1 MKPFKAITASQYETF
16 ERHFKLPKLL
26 FESSRYK
33 DMRLDTKVAYSILR
47 DRLDLSFKN
56 NWIDDKGSIYLVY
69 SNANLAEILGC
80 SKSTLLRIKK
90 ELAKYGLI
98 KEVQQSND
106 KNGSLANRIYLA
118 NLIVDDELEMSSKT
132 PVSNSNRGGAKKTPP
147 RCQNEAGRVSE
158 LRTNETEYS
167 ETEYSDYYSSRNAE
181 KISDEISQ
189 PAGTDSSSSFNNS
202 NSYIAPKYYSLL
214 QVIADQYNG
223 KFTQMDLF
231 TGEFQNYS
239 LTHRQK
245 MLIGQYLS
253 EGYVTSQEVLNMID
267 RIPIDC
273 EHPLAYLLKMLE
285 NLKEE
290 RRLEAKAVAHAQA
303 KLRYGNHDNEERK

>member
-56 NWIDDKGSIYLVY
+56 NWVDDKGSIYLVY

-132 PVSNSNRGGAKKTPP
+132 PVSNSNRGGAKKHPP
-147 RCQNEAGRVSE
+147 PVS
-158 LRTNETEYS
+158 
-167 ETEYSDYYSSRNAE
+167 
-181 KISDEISQ
+181 K
-189 PAGTDSSSSFNNS
+189 
-202 NSYIAPKYYSLL
+202 
-214 QVIADQYNG
+214 
-223 KFTQMDLF
+223 
-231 TGEFQNYS
+231 
-239 LTHRQK
+239 
-245 MLIGQYLS
+245 
-253 EGYVTSQEVLNMID
+253 
-267 RIPIDC
+267 
-273 EHPLAYLLKMLE
+273 
-285 NLKEE
+285 
-290 RRLEAKAVAHAQA
+290 
-303 KLRYGNHDNEERK
+303 